1 MGRFSYIDTES
12 QLASFC
18 EQASSADV
26 LAVDTEF
33 MREKTYYPRLCLLQV
48 ATREQI
54 ACIDPLAISKLDPLW
69 RLFANR
75 DCVKVLHAARQDIE
89 VIFQASGQASG
100 TLLAPVFDTQVAAAL
115 CGYGDQIGYANLV
128 EEILGIQL
136 DKSMTRT
143 DWSRRP
149 LPQDALEYAADDVR
163 HLFEVHEHLVRR
175 LDEHGRL
182 EWLEPEMHALLDESQ
197 YQPDPSRAWQRVKG
211 MQRLK
216 PRQIARLQALAA
228 WREEEAMRAD
238 RPRQW
243 ILRDEAMIFMAQRPP
258 KNTADVANVRGVEE
272 KTARKFGETIV
283 SLMESAENAEPPADI
298 PGKKHKLDLG
308 QEAQLDLLMAAL
320 RKLAADAE
328 LAPASIASRK
338 DLEKLV
344 RGDMDAPVL
353 KGWRRA
359 AAGDRLLEVLAG
371 KLTLRS
377 DGDAVTFE

>member
-1 MGRFSYIDTES
+1 MGRFNYIDTAG
-12 QLASFC
+12 QLAVFC
-18 EQASSADV
+18 EQAASADI

-33 MREKTYYPRLCLLQV
+33 MREKTYFPRLCLLQV
-48 ATREQI
+48 AMREQI
-54 ACIDPLAISKLDPLW
+54 ACIDPLAVSDLGPLW
-69 RLFANR
+69 KLFENP
-75 DCVKVLHAARQDIE
+75 DCVKVLHAARQDME
-89 VIFQASGQASG
+89 VIYQASGAI
-100 TLLAPVFDTQVAAAL
+100 LAPVFDTQVAAAL
-115 CGYGDQIGYANLV
+115 CGFGDQMGYANLV

-163 HLFEVHEHLVRR
+163 HLFEVYEHLVRR

-182 EWLEPEMHALLDESQ
+182 EWLEPEMQSLLDKSQ
-197 YQPDPSRAWQRVKG
+197 YEPDASQAWRRVKG

-228 WREEEAMRAD
+228 WREAEAMRAD

-243 ILRDEAMIFMAQRPP
+243 ILRDEAMVFMSQRPP
-258 KNTADVANVRGVEE
+258 KTPDDVAGVRSVEE
-272 KTARKFGETIV
+272 KTAGKFGNTIV
-283 SLMESAENAEPPADI
+283 EILNAAEHAEPPADL
-298 PGKKHKLDLG
+298 PGRKHKLDLE

-344 RGDMDAPVL
+344 RGERDSPVM
-353 KGWRRA
+353 KGWRKA

-371 KLTLRS
+371 KLAVRS
-377 DGDAVTFE
+377 TGNDVKFE

>member
-1 MGRFSYIDTES
+1 MGRFSYIDTEI
-12 QLASFC
+12 QLAAFC
-18 EQASSADV
+18 KQAAAADV

-48 ATREQI
+48 ATHEQI
-54 ACIDPLAISKLDPLW
+54 ACIDPFSISNLDPLW
-69 RLFANR
+69 QLFANR
-75 DCVKVLHAARQDIE
+75 ECVKVLHAARQDIE

-163 HLFEVHEHLVRR
+163 HLFEVHEHLVRK

-182 EWLEPEMHALLDESQ
+182 KWLEPEMHALLDESQ

-216 PRQIARLQALAA
+216 PRQVARLQALAA

-258 KNTADVANVRGVEE
+258 KTVDDIAGVRGVEE
-272 KTARKFGETIV
+272 KTARKFGTTII
-283 SLMESAENAEPPADI
+283 SLMESAENAEPPADL
-298 PGKKHKLDLG
+298 PGKKNRLDPG

-338 DLEKLV
+338 DLEKLI

-353 KGWRRA
+353 KGWRKA
-359 AAGDRLLEVLAG
+359 AAGDP
-371 KLTLRS
+371 
-377 DGDAVTFE
+377 